1 MSFDDVCLIRNLFV
15 FVSFTSKE
23 MHYVFRFVEKILAIS
38 ILISSWYIGT
48 CPDCSQCCAALLP
61 IFTPKRFS
69 LLIFSIF
76 TESCN
81 ASLTFSDDRLDRKEL
96 HQSDIIVLRLW
107 AQLLIPLFNKIANRN
122 RMLSR
127 NSVLV
132 AFG

>member
-69 LLIFSIF
+69 LLSIF

>member
-69 LLIFSIF
+69 LLTIFHF
-76 TESCN
+76 HGK
-81 ASLTFSDDRLDRKEL
+81 LQRQPHVF
-96 HQSDIIVLRLW
+96 
-107 AQLLIPLFNKIANRN
+107 
-122 RMLSR
+122 
-127 NSVLV
+127 
-132 AFG
+132 

>member
-69 LLIFSIF
+69 LLSIF

-122 RMLSR
+122 RMVSR